1 LLAKPPALQGRLQ
14 KTATKE
20 AAGAIKRN
28 IVDEATKPL
37 KEAAKKKASELTESV
52 RSKAEAKV
60 REAVKEQVKKDVKK
74 KLFRK

>member
-1 LLAKPPALQGRLQ
+1 MVKKFAGKVVGKASSAAGKAA

-52 RSKAEAKV
+52 
-60 REAVKEQVKKDVKK
+60 
-74 KLFRK
+74 